1 MRTLLAIATAA
12 LLSTSALAQTPPP
25 APALHEGMSMMGQMR
40 GGKGSVGPG
49 VGMGTGMEMDSMS
62 KRMEMMMQMMMDRD
76 PVLPREVTRGRM
88 SWTKKDT
95 RG

>member
-88 SWTKKDT
+88 S
-95 RG
+95 

>member
-25 APALHEGMSMMGQMR
+25 APALHEGMSMMGHMR

-49 VGMGTGMEMDSMS
+49 VGMGTGMGTDSMS

-88 SWTKKDT
+88 S
-95 RG
+95 